1 MKKSTARRPEYEHR
15 PEDPPHRLTRT
26 RRLTAAEAAHYRKLR
41 EAVMEE
47 FPPAPGSPAAVA
59 VGLRALLRKLRKAR
73 EAQGLSLAAVAR
85 RSGMDRTA
93 VCRLEMGR
101 QPNPTVDTLYRY
113 AAALGK
119 RLGWVVE
126 DVSGEKA

>member
-1 MKKSTARRPEYEHR
+1 MKKGTTRRPEYEHR
-15 PEDPPHRLTRT
+15 PGNPPHHLTRT

-41 EAVMEE
+41 QAVMDE

-59 VGLRALLRKLRKAR
+59 AELRTLLRELRAAR
-73 EAQGLSLAAVAR
+73 EAQGLSLADVAR

-93 VCRLEMGR
+93 VCRPENGR
-101 QPNPTVDTLYRY
+101 QVNPTVDTLYRY

-119 RLGWVVE
+119 RLAWVVA
-126 DVSGEKA
+126 DASAKKR